1 MFDPLL
7 WIGVADEL
15 AVRREEA
22 HLRTAI
28 GRVYYALFVKTRDE
42 LESAGL
48 LQPRGDD
55 SDHRAV
61 VARLQTRR
69 GNAALILTRLRRARN
84 ASDYEPD
91 SAVGH
96 STWASIRSDCD
107 EYLRLVAPDW
117 SRP

>member
-15 AVRREEA
+15 AAGRGEA

-42 LESAGL
+42 LESASL
-48 LQPRGDD
+48 LRPRGDD

-61 VARLQTRR
+61 VARLQLRR
-69 GNAALILTRLRRARN
+69 GNAALILSRLRRERN
-84 ASDYEPD
+84 ASDYEPNVE
-91 SAVGH
+91 VGH
-96 STWASIRSDCD
+96 STWLSVRRDCD

>member
-1 MFDPLL
+1 LFDPLL

-15 AVRREEA
+15 AVGREEA

-42 LESAGL
+42 LESAGR

-61 VARLQTRR
+61 VACLQVRR
-69 GNAALILTRLRRARN
+69 GNAALILSRLRRERN
-84 ASDYEPD
+84 ASDYEPN
-91 SAVGH
+91 VEMGY
-96 STWASIRSDCD
+96 STWMSVRRDCD
-107 EYLRLVAPDW
+107 DYLRLVSPDW
-117 SRP
+117 SGP